1 MKLTVEEMNFGLI
14 EGSDLWERNCALQNV
29 VEHFIGS
36 LGRGAAEIKVCDVVV
51 IGDVVSRHRWRLWV
65 VAELIKSNDKLVRG
79 AKVKAGKTR
88 NVIRCPVNSLYP
100 TELHATEKLCFN
112 IRNVRKTKK
121 KDVGND
127 NSTKVTRSKRDDA
140 VAGELRRRLNETDAN
155 P

>member
-1 MKLTVEEMNFGLI
+1 MKITVEEINFGVI

-51 IGDVVSRHRWRLWV
+51 IGDVVPRHRWRLAV

-100 TELHATEKLCFN
+100 TETHATEK
-112 IRNVRKTKK
+112 
-121 KDVGND
+121 
-127 NSTKVTRSKRDDA
+127 
-140 VAGELRRRLNETDAN
+140 
-155 P
+155 